1 MNFIKRSGWILL
13 GSVILA
19 IGLGTGCAKTA
30 QSSKEKVVEEL
41 CEELFTF
48 PSENNNKVL
57 EAMENSTGGV
67 VLGMGTEA
75 IEKPEEDNWHDV
87 LNEVYGKYFTETEL
101 EDFYNERVFLDIL
114 LEAEKQGC
122 EMKFEKIEKIKAST
136 EQDNTEKYMIE
147 IVIDGKHVEEE
158 ILVAFEDQKISY
170 FSLTDHKIQ
179 EIIQ

>member
-19 IGLGTGCAKTA
+19 LGLGTGCTKTT

>member
-1 MNFIKRSGWILL
+1 M
-13 GSVILA
+13 
-19 IGLGTGCAKTA
+19 
-30 QSSKEKVVEEL
+30 
-41 CEELFTF
+41 
-48 PSENNNKVL
+48 
-57 EAMENSTGGV
+57 
-67 VLGMGTEA
+67 
-75 IEKPEEDNWHDV
+75 
-87 LNEVYGKYFTETEL
+87 

-158 ILVAFEDQKISY
+158 ILVAFEEQKISY

>member
-19 IGLGTGCAKTA
+19 LGLGTGCTKTT

-158 ILVAFEDQKISY
+158 ILVAFEEQKISY

>member
-1 MNFIKRSGWILL
+1 MNLIKKSGWILL

-19 IGLGTGCAKTA
+19 LGLGTGCTETA
-30 QSSKEKVVEEL
+30 QSGKEKVVEEL

-67 VLGMGTEA
+67 VLGMGTED
-75 IEKPEEDNWHDV
+75 IEKSEEDNRYDV
-87 LNEVYGKYFTETEL
+87 LNEVYGKYFTEAEL
-101 EDFYNERVFLDIL
+101 EDFYNERVFLVIL